1 MLNSETALKSY
12 HGISQN
18 TRLEKNCKMLVLS
31 LEYRCIESKSC
42 IKIEILSGRTKAD
55 LKFMSHKLINNYD
68 GDNSFES
75 ATLAIVADWTPNGQ
89 SAYQRGLV
97 LVESKTKPNPSP
109 KPTPRDFD
117 PWRYANANQI
127 VA

>member
-1 MLNSETALKSY
+1 
-12 HGISQN
+12 
-18 TRLEKNCKMLVLS
+18 
-31 LEYRCIESKSC
+31 
-42 IKIEILSGRTKAD
+42 
-55 LKFMSHKLINNYD
+55 MSRKLINNYD